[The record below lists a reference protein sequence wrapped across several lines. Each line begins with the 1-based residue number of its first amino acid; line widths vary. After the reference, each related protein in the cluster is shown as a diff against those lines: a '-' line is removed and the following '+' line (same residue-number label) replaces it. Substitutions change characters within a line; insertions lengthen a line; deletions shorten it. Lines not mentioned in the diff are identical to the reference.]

1 MIKRAKRVVTSARHQ
16 VFEPLDRM
24 GRAVF
29 DASPRAMLL
38 AEAIEGD
45 FPTLAVNPAW
55 EAQFGISQ
63 QEVLSKTGKDFKW
76 WLSMDDRHRFVTQ
89 LYESGW
95 VNDFAVW
102 QRRIDGTPFLVSV
115 SGVVHDMGG
124 WRLTIIVYDNIT
136 LTYQMQRR
144 LSELNH
150 FLEHKVEER
159 TAELSAALQHL
170 RHTQDELIQS
180 SKMAALGQMV
190 MGIAHELNTP
200 LGNAITA
207 ASSVQAELNQLREDI
222 PERLTRSKLIQQVD
236 YACEGTGLVLSGL
249 QRSTELVSS
258 LKEIS
263 CDQDNQ
269 GQQKLDLHDLI
280 NEWIVLHRSRLLSEK
295 VGISVDIDKNLSIL
309 TFRTALIRVL
319 DKLIDNAF
327 DHGFQ
332 RDHGP
337 ASIEISASAQE
348 SGRVDLVFKD
358 NGKGL
363 DLPDLNR
370 IFEPF
375 FKLSMSMPG
384 NGLGLFVAHAL
395 VTVVLKGT
403 LTVKSTPGQGAEF
416 IISLPQPH

>member
-1 MIKRAKRVVTSARHQ
+1 MSQRAKRVSTSVRHK

-38 AEAIEGD
+38 AEAIDGD

-55 EAQFGISQ
+55 EVQFGISQ
-63 QEVLSKTGKDFKW
+63 QEVRSKTGKHFKW

-89 LYESGW
+89 LFESGW

-102 QRRIDGTPFLVSV
+102 QLRKDGTPFLVSV
-115 SGVVHDMGG
+115 SGVVHDMGD
-124 WRLTIIVYDNIT
+124 WRLTIIVYDDIT

-144 LSELNH
+144 LSGLNH

-180 SKMAALGQMV
+180 SKMAALGRMV
-190 MGIAHELNTP
+190 IGIAHELNTP

-207 ASSVQAELNQLREDI
+207 ASSIQADLRQLQGDI
-222 PERLTRSKLIQQVD
+222 PERLTRSKLIQYVD
-236 YACEGTGLVLSGL
+236 FACEGSDLVLSGL
-249 QRSTELVSS
+249 QRSVELVSS
-258 LKEIS
+258 LKEINF
-263 CDQDNQ
+263 DPDNQ
-269 GQQKLDLHDLI
+269 GLQKLYVHDFVD
-280 NEWIVLHRSRLLSEK
+280 EWLVLHRSRLLSGK
-295 VGISVDIDKNLSIL
+295 VFVSVDIDKNLYIL

-327 DHGFQ
+327 KHGFQ
-332 RDHGP
+332 GDHEL
-337 ASIEISASAQE
+337 ASIDIRAYETE
-348 SGRVDLVFKD
+348 NGRVDFIFKD

-363 DLPDLNR
+363 DMPDLSKV
-370 IFEPF
+370 FEPF
-375 FKLSMSMPG
+375 FRGSMSMPG
-384 NGLGLFVAHAL
+384 NGLGLFVAHVL

-403 LTVKSTPGQGAEF
+403 LEVKSAPGQGAEF
-416 IISLPQPH
+416 IISMPQLH

>member
-1 MIKRAKRVVTSARHQ
+1 
-16 VFEPLDRM
+16 
-24 GRAVF
+24 
-29 DASPRAMLL
+29 
-38 AEAIEGD
+38 
-45 FPTLAVNPAW
+45 
-55 EAQFGISQ
+55 
-63 QEVLSKTGKDFKW
+63 
-76 WLSMDDRHRFVTQ
+76 
-89 LYESGW
+89 
-95 VNDFAVW
+95 
-102 QRRIDGTPFLVSV
+102 
-115 SGVVHDMGG
+115 
-124 WRLTIIVYDNIT
+124 VYDNIT

-159 TAELSAALQHL
+159 TAELSATLQHL
-170 RHTQDELIQS
+170 RHAQDELIQS

-207 ASSVQAELNQLREDI
+207 ASSVQAGLSQLRDDI

-269 GQQKLDLHDLI
+269 GLQVLDLNGLVD
-280 NEWIVLHRSRLLSEK
+280 EWLVLHRSRLLSRK
-295 VGISVDIDKNLSIL
+295 VDVSVDIAKGLSIL
-309 TFRTALIRVL
+309 TLRTALIRVL

-327 DHGFQ
+327 QHGFQ
-332 RDHGP
+332 EEHEP

-348 SGRVDLVFKD
+348 NGRVDLMFKD

-375 FKLSMSMPG
+375 FKLSMSRPG

-395 VTVVLKGT
+395 VTVVLKGS
-403 LTVKSTPGQGAEF
+403 LAVKSTTGQGTEF
-416 IISLPQPH
+416 IISLPQPQ